1 MALQLKDRV
10 RTSCTT
16 IGKAE
21 IEIGLNR
28 AGFQN
33 WDGITDGN
41 TVYYCIVE
49 GNKWEVGYGVKT
61 GTEITRNL
69 LSSSTG
75 SLLSLDGTSDVFET
89 YPAEK
94 AVILNTDGNIELPSS
109 NIKANKFEGDGSD
122 LTNIP
127 TSADTY
133 TKAEIDDQQDAQDA
147 DIVINNDEIARQQI
161 EITNNSSEIDK
172 NTSAINTNITNI
184 ASNTTAIGTLSG
196 QVADNS
202 EDIAELQD
210 SIFFSSAY
218 SADYPSAPN
227 RDPEDGNMYLQKV
240 ALFTYSYADAT
251 QIFCSKTDESGNVR
265 QFTAIQAGD
274 SIVLNEVDSPNYGR
288 YELVTVEDV
297 SDSYVVM
304 NVIPKKGQGT
314 VITGVKVAFQAF
326 PKPDSGGGDVTV
338 ADGCI
343 YLNNQTITADYT
355 IPAGK
360 NGMSAGAI
368 KFDGTVT
375 VPTGSAYH
383 VVDSDE
389 ESLWTEPNDKNISY
403 ESKNASETGVIVK
416 SGDKQ
421 SKITQY
427 ATGESYFKGSGTTI
441 FGNNSN
447 NPVEITQNNI
457 SMLTAT
463 ADGINIPQDITVNG
477 VTVGQGGADGNFNT
491 VVGVDAL
498 NANISGEY
506 NTGFGSEA
514 LKLNTT
520 GEGNT
525 AVGANAL
532 KKTTEG
538 NSNTAIGGGAG
549 TDLTTGNNNAIIGY
563 QAQPS
568 SPTVSNEVTIGNDDV
583 TVTRLKGQVQ
593 TTQDM
598 VVNGVTVGQ
607 GSGATIRGTALGAN
621 ALQASTGADNVAVG
635 YDAGSKLVAGGNNV
649 AVGRDSLGTS
659 GSGNVAVGMQSLENN
674 TGSNNLSLI
683 HI

>member
-21 IEIGLNR
+21 IKIGAVR

-41 TVYYCIVE
+41 TVYYCVVE

-69 LSSSTG
+69 LSSSSG

-133 TKAEIDDQQDAQDA
+133 TKTQIDSQQSAQDSK
-147 DIVINNDEIARQQI
+147 IVINNDEIARQQI

-196 QVADNS
+196 QVANNS

-218 SADYPSAPN
+218 SADYPSSPN
-227 RDPEDGNMYLQKV
+227 RDPENGNMYLQNF
-240 ALFTYSYADAT
+240 AMFTYSYASAT
-251 QIFCSKTDESGNVR
+251 QIFASKTDESGNVR
-265 QFTAIQAGD
+265 QFTAIQPGD

-343 YLNNQTITADYT
+343 YLNNQTITSDYT

-389 ESLWTEPNDKNISY
+389 ESLWIEPNDTNISY

-416 SGDKQ
+416 SG
-421 SKITQY
+421 
-427 ATGESYFKGSGTTI
+427 
-441 FGNNSN
+441 SN
-447 NPVEITQNNI
+447 VIC
-457 SMLTAT
+457 A
-463 ADGINIPQDITVNG
+463 
-477 VTVGQGGADGNFNT
+477 
-491 VVGVDAL
+491 
-498 NANISGEY
+498 
-506 NTGFGSEA
+506 
-514 LKLNTT
+514 
-520 GEGNT
+520 
-525 AVGANAL
+525 
-532 KKTTEG
+532 
-538 NSNTAIGGGAG
+538 
-549 TDLTTGNNNAIIGY
+549 
-563 QAQPS
+563 
-568 SPTVSNEVTIGNDDV
+568 
-583 TVTRLKGQVQ
+583 
-593 TTQDM
+593 
-598 VVNGVTVGQ
+598 
-607 GSGATIRGTALGAN
+607 
-621 ALQASTGADNVAVG
+621 
-635 YDAGSKLVAGGNNV
+635 
-649 AVGRDSLGTS
+649 
-659 GSGNVAVGMQSLENN
+659 
-674 TGSNNLSLI
+674 
-683 HI
+683 